1 MAANSKSLSSPEKI
15 DQSLSER
22 HESLM
27 VAFQIRATRLKKTKS
42 IFFFFF
48 CSEGGPGASEATMCV
63 ISFLPYT
70 ELILAM
76 MIKEEVLYGWKTW
89 SWNTW
94 ILVLSLSLRM
104 SSWLGPSLI
113 LIYKLK
119 MGATQAL
126 PPLLPPLFSYYTRL
140 P

>member
-48 CSEGGPGASEATMCV
+48 AQRVDLEPLKPQCV
-63 ISFLPYT
+63 
-70 ELILAM
+70 
-76 MIKEEVLYGWKTW
+76 
-89 SWNTW
+89 
-94 ILVLSLSLRM
+94 
-104 SSWLGPSLI
+104 
-113 LIYKLK
+113 
-119 MGATQAL
+119 
-126 PPLLPPLFSYYTRL
+126 
-140 P
+140 